1 MGYGNGNNRDNEK
14 TDAGV
19 SFPGLTRES
28 SEDRPCFNP
37 TYWMHAGAGMTAGGG
52 ILTLPMAPERG
63 PTTGV
68 EAMTDPIATYRLQLR
83 PEFGFAEAARIV
95 PYLADLGISHI
106 YASPIFRARP
116 GSPHGYD
123 GVDPNALNPE
133 LGSREDWQALVR
145 RRQATGMGWIQDI
158 VPNHMAFYG
167 DNGLLVDILEHG
179 PASRYRDYFDIDWH
193 HPSEDLEGRIMAPFL
208 GRRYRDCLQ
217 NGDIRIVYSAEGF
230 AAVVYGEMR
239 FPLGLESYLQI
250 LDPPGAFP
258 GKPLTDDHPEV
269 QRWDDALDAL
279 ESLDLL
285 EDAGLRCKAARA
297 VKEALWDLHVHNAA
311 VRHHVSACLERLNGE
326 PGNLESLHA
335 LDRLLSQQRFRL
347 CWWKNAA
354 EEINYRRFFDINDLI
369 ALRQEDPAV
378 FDHTHG
384 LLARMTAA
392 GRIDGVRVDHV
403 DGLADPGAYLQRLRA
418 LLGHKAL
425 ILVEKILAPEEDLPA
440 DWPVQGTT
448 GYDFAHWL
456 NALFVQRENEAR
468 FTSAY
473 QNFTGYAARFEVVV
487 HGAKLEML
495 GTRLAG
501 DLANLARRVQSL
513 AAATAFAGHMTL
525 KGLTEALM
533 GVMADLPVYRT
544 YRDAEPIRPA
554 DRQVLESAVSRAID
568 SRPHLRTEIRFIR
581 DLLLEDHPDR
591 ASDRTQ
597 DLAGEHRRVL
607 QAFQQLSAA
616 LMAKGCE
623 DTAFYRYHRLVSL
636 NDVGGDP
643 GDFGRPAADFHDFIA
658 RRAVHWPLA
667 MNSTATHDSK
677 RGEDIRARLNV
688 LSEIPDEWE
697 RRIGRWHALTRAHR
711 AKIGP
716 EAVPDRKAA
725 YLLFQTLIGA
735 WNPQDR
741 SLRTFVKRIQDYMVK
756 AMREAGRATSWTAP
770 REDYEKALT
779 GFVAAILEPRRDN
792 AFLADFIPFQ
802 RKVAF
807 YGRFNALSQCLIKIA
822 APGIPDFY
830 QGTECWQLALVDP
843 DNRRP
848 VAYAERKGRLQAF
861 RRHADAL
868 RLAAELVENAGDGR
882 IKLFLMARALAA
894 RRHSRGLF
902 VEGGYQALETG
913 GALGRHVIAF
923 AREARGQWA
932 LVVAPRFLTSLVR
945 ENQAPLKQ
953 TVWQDTVVRLPSGA
967 PRTWHNAFTRQKTGG
982 QAQIAV
988 GDALA
993 HFPAALMTSEEI
1005 P

>member
-1 MGYGNGNNRDNEK
+1 
-14 TDAGV
+14 
-19 SFPGLTRES
+19 
-28 SEDRPCFNP
+28 
-37 TYWMHAGAGMTAGGG
+37 
-52 ILTLPMAPERG
+52 
-63 PTTGV
+63 
-68 EAMTDPIATYRLQLR
+68 MTDPIATYRLQLS

-95 PYLADLGISHI
+95 PYLAELGISHV

-133 LGSREDWQALVR
+133 LGSRDDWQALAR
-145 RRQATGMGWIQDI
+145 QRQATGMGWLQDI
-158 VPNHMAFYG
+158 VPNHMAFHA
-167 DNGLLVDILEHG
+167 DNGLLADILEHG
-179 PASRYRDYFDIDWH
+179 PASRHRDYFDIDWH

-208 GRRYRDCLQ
+208 GRRYRECLQ

-297 VKEALWDLHVHNAA
+297 VKEALWDLHVHSAA

-326 PGNLESLHA
+326 PGKLESLHA

-473 QNFTGYAARFEVVV
+473 QNFTGCAARFEAVMRA
-487 HGAKLEML
+487 AKLEMI

-501 DLANLARRVQSL
+501 DLANLARRVQSR
-513 AAATAFAGHMTL
+513 AAAASFAGHMTL
-525 KGLTEALM
+525 KRLTEALM
-533 GVMADLPVYRT
+533 GVLAALPVYRT
-544 YRDAEPIRPA
+544 YRDAGPIRPA
-554 DRQVLESAVSRAID
+554 DRKTLEGAVSRAID

-581 DLLLEDHPDR
+581 DLLLEER
-591 ASDRTQ
+591 SDGAPERSQ

-636 NDVGGDP
+636 NEVGGDP
-643 GDFGRPAADFHDFIA
+643 GDFGRPAAHFHDFIA
-658 RRAVHWPLA
+658 RRAAHWPLA

-697 RRIGRWHALTRAHR
+697 RRIGRWQALTKAHR
-711 AKIGP
+711 TRIAP
-716 EAVPDRKAA
+716 DAVPDRKTA

-735 WNPQDR
+735 WPPHDR
-741 SLRTFVKRIQDYMVK
+741 SFRTFVKRIQDYMVK
-756 AMREAGRATSWTAP
+756 AMREAGQTTSWAAP
-770 REDYEKALT
+770 REDYEKTLT
-779 GFVAAILEPRRDN
+779 AFVAAILEPRRDN

-848 VAYAERKGRLQAF
+848 VAYADRKRALQAF
-861 RRHADAL
+861 RRYADAL
-868 RLAAELVENAGDGR
+868 GLTAELMENAGDGR

-902 VEGGYQALETG
+902 VNGCYQALETG
-913 GALGRHVIAF
+913 GAFGRHVIAF

-945 ENQAPLKQ
+945 ENQAPLGQ
-953 TVWQDTVVRLPSGA
+953 AVWQDTALRLPSNA

-982 QAQIAV
+982 QASIAV
-988 GDALA
+988 GNALA
-993 HFPAALMTSEEI
+993 HFPVALMTSEEI